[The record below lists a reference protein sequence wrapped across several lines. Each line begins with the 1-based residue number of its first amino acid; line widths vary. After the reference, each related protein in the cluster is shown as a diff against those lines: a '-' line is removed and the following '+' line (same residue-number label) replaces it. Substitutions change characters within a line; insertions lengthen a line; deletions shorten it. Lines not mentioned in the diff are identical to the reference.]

1 MANPG
6 TISKT
11 NAVAVNIQAV
21 VPVSIAA
28 FSAAK
33 ASFGNTMNKFA
44 VNTDL
49 AHFSFINIPLNFS
62 LFCAFK

>member
-21 VPVSIAA
+21 VPVSMATL
-28 FSAAK
+28 SAAK
-33 ASFGNTMNKFA
+33 AILGNTRKIIA
-44 VNTDL
+44 VNLIPVD
-49 AHFSFINIPLNFS
+49 FIFIHL
-62 LFCAFK
+62 LC